1 MKINELKGWAV
12 EPSIGFSATINMTA
26 ESISVAVAT
35 NAASSPA
42 VELPRVDSLENQ
54 LIAGQGKQIY
64 DAVRAIDIKAVTD
77 ILSSHSLEDCTAI
90 LSTHHGDF
98 LYTPLMLAIRVGY
111 EDMVHL
117 LLQHNAALEDRD
129 KVRQ

>member
-1 MKINELKGWAV
+1 M

-35 NAASSPA
+35 NTASSPA
-42 VELPRVDSLENQ
+42 VELPRVDTFLENQ
-54 LIAGQGKQIY
+54 LIVGQGKQIY